1 MRPFVGMG
9 YRSKGPIWRP
19 FAGMGSRCKGFLEV
33 HYGDVKAKGV
43 FLDAFLGFEVP
54 VVRLSRP
61 LIV

>member
-1 MRPFVGMG
+1 
-9 YRSKGPIWRP
+9 
-19 FAGMGSRCKGFLEV
+19 MGSRCKGFLEV

-43 FLDAFLGFEVP
+43 FLEAFLGFEVP

>member
-1 MRPFVGMG
+1 MGTG
-9 YRSKGPIWRP
+9 YRSKGPILRP

-43 FLDAFLGFEVP
+43 FLEAFLGFEVP
-54 VVRLSRP
+54 MVRLSRP